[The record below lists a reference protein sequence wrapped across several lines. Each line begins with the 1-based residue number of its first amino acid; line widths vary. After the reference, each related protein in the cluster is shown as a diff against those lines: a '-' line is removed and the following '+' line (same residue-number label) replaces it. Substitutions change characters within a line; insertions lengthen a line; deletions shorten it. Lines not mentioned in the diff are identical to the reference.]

1 MNNNSL
7 VIAAAG
13 SGKTT
18 LLVKTALENPDKSI
32 LITTYTESNEQE
44 IRDKFIKEVRTV
56 PPNVTI
62 ITWFSFLLKHWVRPY
77 QCKLN
82 NSIANEKIGF
92 ILVNSRSGL
101 KYKNKNGQGVYWAEK
116 DNFKNYYFTKDFK
129 IYSDKISKFGFSANK
144 ASNQAVINRIS
155 GLYEMVFI
163 DEVQDLAGFDLELI
177 KLLFKSKSEIVLVGD
192 PRQVTYKTHHTTK
205 HSEYGNGNIK
215 EFVTSEKT
223 MGKRISCRVDE
234 TTLKNSHRCC
244 QAICDYSS
252 KLYPQF
258 TEVDACGCIDCRRE
272 EIKHQGVFIVP
283 KHLCTQYLKAYNPM
297 QLRWS
302 VKSKVD
308 LSYEVMNFGESKGL
322 TLDRALIYPTK
333 DMVEWFRNPGR
344 PELLKNPTRARLYV
358 ALTRA
363 RHSVAIVLDPNE
375 EEVFEGAT
383 VYQG

>member
-1 MNNNSL
+1 MNNNRL

-18 LLVKTALENPDKSI
+18 LLVKTAVENPNKSI

-44 IRDKFIKEVRTV
+44 IRDKFVKEVRTV

-82 NSIANEKIGF
+82 DSIANESIGF
-92 ILVNSRSGL
+92 ILVNTRSGL
-101 KYKNKNGQGVYWAEK
+101 KYKNKDGKGVYWSEK

-129 IYSDKISKFGFSANK
+129 LYSDKISKFCFEANK
-144 ASNQAVINRIS
+144 ASKQAVINRIS
-155 GLYEMVFI
+155 ALYDMIFI

-177 KLLFKSKSEIVLVGD
+177 KLLFKSKSEVMLVGD

-205 HSEYGNGNIK
+205 YSDYGNGNIK
-215 EFVTSEKT
+215 GFVTSDKT
-223 MGKRISCRVDE
+223 LGKWISCEVDE
-234 TTLKNSHRCC
+234 TTLIKSHRCH
-244 QAICDYSS
+244 QDICDYSS

-258 TEVDACGCIDCRRE
+258 KAVDACQCNDCRRE
-272 EIKHQGVFIVP
+272 KILHQGVFIVP
-283 KHLCTQYLKAYNPM
+283 EHLCSEYLKTYQPM

-302 VKSKVD
+302 ARSKVNP
-308 LSYEVMNFGESKGL
+308 SYEVMNFGESKGL
-322 TLDRALIYPTK
+322 TVDRAFIYPTK
-333 DMVEWFRNPGR
+333 DMVNWIRNPER

-363 RHSVAIVLDPNE
+363 RHSVAIALDPE
-375 EEVFEGAT
+375 EGEVFEGAT
-383 VYQG
+383 IYQ